1 MSILRWGIVG
11 CGNIARFHAKAIQEL
26 DGTKLVAC
34 VSRSEES
41 AKKFAKEFGIRW
53 YPTLDALLEK
63 VEIISVCTPGGGR
76 KEIVL
81 KAAKRGVHVITEKPI
96 EVSLSA
102 IDQMI
107 EAAEKHKIMLGCIFQ
122 SRFGKAEQM
131 LKRLLEEG
139 AFGQVVLGE
148 ADVRWFRSQEYYESA
163 DWRGT
168 WKYDGGGALM
178 NQSIHSIDLLQWYL
192 GPVTRIFGWAKR
204 LVRQIEVEDTAVA
217 VLEFQRGALGVIKGC
232 TSVAPGFAR
241 KLGIYGSKGSAEI
254 VGESLVY
261 YDFQSPMGKVLV
273 KEEEDRTSSDPMAFP
288 YQNHKR
294 QLQDFLNAVQ
304 EGRPPLVDGKEAR
317 KSVEIILGIYK
328 ASKEG
333 TVVEL
338 PLNEGEE

>member
-1 MSILRWGIVG
+1 MGAFRWGIIG

-26 DGTKLVAC
+26 EGARLVAC
-34 VSRSEES
+34 MSRSEES
-41 AKKFAKEFGIRW
+41 AKQFAQEFGIRW
-53 YPTLDALLEK
+53 YPTLDELLEN
-63 VEIISVCTPGGGR
+63 VDIVSVCTPSGSR
-76 KEIVL
+76 KDIVL
-81 KAAKRGVHVITEKPI
+81 EAANRGVHVITEKPI
-96 EVSLSA
+96 EVSLPA

-107 EAAEKHKIMLGCIFQ
+107 EAAERHGIVLGCIFQ
-122 SRFGKAEQM
+122 SRFGKAEQE
-131 LKRLLEEG
+131 LKRLLDAGE
-139 AFGQVVLGE
+139 FGRIVLGE

-192 GPVTRIFGWAKR
+192 GPVVRIFGWAKTLAR
-204 LVRQIEVEDTAVA
+204 RIEVEDTAVA
-217 VLEFQRGALGVIKGC
+217 VLEFQSGALGVIKGC

-254 VGESLVY
+254 VGEALVRY
-261 YDFQSPMGKVLV
+261 GFQTPKDEVLV
-273 KEEEDRTSSDPMAFP
+273 AEEGDTSSDPMAFP

-294 QLQDFLNAVQ
+294 QLADFLNAVR

-328 ASKEG
+328 ASEEG

-338 PLNEGEE
+338 PLR

>member
-1 MSILRWGIVG
+1 MGPFRWGIVG
-11 CGNIARFHAKAIQEL
+11 CGNIARFHAKAIQAME
-26 DGTKLVAC
+26 GARLVAC
-34 VSRSEES
+34 MSRSEES
-41 AKKFAKEFGIRW
+41 AKQFAQEFGIRW
-53 YPTLDALLEK
+53 CSTLDNLLENIDI
-63 VEIISVCTPGGGR
+63 VSVCTPSGSR
-76 KEIVL
+76 KGIVL
-81 KAAKRGVHVITEKPI
+81 KAANRGVHVITEKPI
-96 EVSLSA
+96 EVTLSA

-107 EAAEKHKIMLGCIFQ
+107 EAAERHGIVLGCIFQ

-131 LKRLLEEG
+131 LKRLLDDGE
-139 AFGQVVLGE
+139 FGRIVLGE
-148 ADVRWFRSQEYYESA
+148 VDVKWFRSQEYYESA

-261 YDFQSPMGKVLV
+261 YDFQSPAGKVWV
-273 KEEEDRTSSDPMAFP
+273 KEEEDSTSSDPMAFP

-304 EGRPPLVDGKEAR
+304 EGRPPLIDGKEAR

-328 ASKEG
+328 ASKEA

-338 PLNEGEE
+338 PLK